1 MHQTTSIIEE
11 QTASAVAFNTILQAL
26 RGMYLPSQTQ
36 IEITIILK
44 AVKSGLQIWRR
55 RKVCSVLTA

>member
-11 QTASAVAFNTILQAL
+11 QTASAVAYQYHTSSLE
-26 RGMYLPSQTQ
+26 RYLPSQTQ